1 METFDLLAQ
10 GFAVAL
16 TPTNLALAMLG
27 CLVGTIVGALP
38 GLGPVNGV
46 AILIPLAFTMG
57 LQPASALI
65 LLCCVYY
72 GCMYG
77 GRISSIMLNIPGD
90 EPAMMTCL
98 DGYPMAQKGRAAEAL
113 ALSAIASFVGATLAT
128 IGLTLFA
135 PLLVKVAIH
144 FGPAEYFALY
154 VLAFATIGGVTGA
167 NPAKTLMAAAF
178 GLALATVGLDPV
190 SGTAR
195 YTFDVFHLYD
205 GFHPIVAIVGLFAI
219 SEILIYLEGSHASTT
234 PVVTVHKAYAS
245 MRDVAYNFTAMLRGS
260 LVGFVSGIL
269 PGAGASLGSFLAY
282 ALEKR
287 VSNKDKTFG
296 TGDSRG
302 VAAPEAG
309 NNAAA
314 GGALIP
320 MLSLGVPGSGTTAV
334 LLALLISLNI
344 TPGPL
349 LFQKQPEVVWGLIAS
364 LYVANVMLLI
374 LNIPLVGLFTRLL
387 SLPMWLLLPSV
398 VMVSFVGIY
407 AINNSTFDLLVMVGF
422 GVLGYLL
429 RKLEIPL
436 IPIVLGLLLGAEME
450 NNYRRALSISGGD
463 TAILYQSGIAQFLY
477 LFTFAALLFAVYSA
491 MRARR
496 KSRHAREADDVKP
509 A

>member
-1 METFDLLAQ
+1 MEIFEFLAH

-16 TPTNLALAMLG
+16 TPTNLGLAVFG
-27 CLVGTIVGALP
+27 CVAGTIVGAMP

-46 AILIPLAFTMG
+46 AILIPLAFTLG
-57 LQPASALI
+57 LDPASAMI
-65 LLCCVYY
+65 LLASVYY
-72 GCMYG
+72 GTMYG

-98 DGYPMAQKGRAAEAL
+98 DGHPMARKGKAAEAL
-113 ALSAIASFVGATLAT
+113 AISAIASFVGATLST

-135 PLLVKVAIH
+135 PMLVKVAIH

-178 GLALATVGLDPV
+178 GLALGTVGLDPV

-195 YTFDVFHLYD
+195 YTFGIFHLFD

-219 SEILIYLEGSHASTT
+219 SEVLIYLEHTHATHSA
-234 PVVTVHKAYAS
+234 VVSVHRAYARLS
-245 MRDVAYNFTAMLRGS
+245 DIVATAGAMLRGS
-260 LVGFVSGIL
+260 FIGFIAGVL

-287 VSNKDKTFG
+287 VSDKDGTFG
-296 TGDSRG
+296 KGDPRG

-334 LLALLISLNI
+334 MLALLISLNI

-349 LFQKQPEVVWGLIAS
+349 LFEKQPDVVWGLIAS
-364 LYVANVMLLI
+364 LYIANVVLLL
-374 LNIPLVGLFTRLL
+374 LNIPLVGFFTRMLT
-387 SLPMWLLLPSV
+387 LPMWLLLPVV
-398 VMVSFVGIY
+398 VMVSFVGVY
-407 AINNSTFDLLVMVGF
+407 SINHSTFDLLVMVGF
-422 GVLGYLL
+422 GLLGYLL
-429 RKLEIPL
+429 RKLDIPL
-436 IPIVLGLLLGAEME
+436 VPIVLGLLLGAEME

-463 TAILYQSGIAQFLY
+463 TGILYGSTITVSLYAATALLLVIAVV
-477 LFTFAALLFAVYSA
+477 AAL
-491 MRARR
+491 RR
-496 KSRHAREADDVKP
+496 RRNR
-509 A
+509 